1 MTEVYVVVIN
11 DRRGGI
17 EPYVFSTPEAAI
29 AYARE
34 ATSDYPYG
42 VEERTIPGW
51 LYYATYG
58 DSSIWVQERKIDPF
72 TSKGGSDK

>member
-1 MTEVYVVVIN
+1 MTEVYVVVVN

-17 EPYVFSTPEAAI
+17 ETFVFSTPEAAVD
-29 AYARE
+29 YARGV
-34 ATSDYPYG
+34 TSDYPHG

-51 LYYATYG
+51 LYCAWYG
-58 DSSIWVQERKIDPF
+58 ESSVWALERKIDPF

>member
-34 ATSDYPYG
+34 ATSDYPHG
-42 VEERTIPGW
+42 QEERTIPGL

-58 DSSIWVQERKIDPF
+58 ESSIWVLERKIDQFANQGERP
-72 TSKGGSDK
+72 G